1 MSRKRIVF
9 KLENKR
15 GGKSD
20 QTITTVGKRGIRF
33 KKQSC
38 NIPTEVHYSKDMA
51 LLLLSY
57 LQQLLFHY

>member
-1 MSRKRIVF
+1 MTRKGIVF

-15 GGKSD
+15 RGKSD
-20 QTITTVGKRGIRF
+20 QTVTTVGKRGIRF

-38 NIPTEVHYSKDMA
+38 SIPTEVHYSKDMA